1 MALRLVWLPALLCL
15 ANAPVAAESLPWL
28 SARVGEGLGQLL
40 AEKLTRTRLAQQQSH
55 EQLVLSG
62 RQIVAAMAR
71 RIDGIGESRLLDRAP
86 ALVQIELPQI
96 DDRRVD
102 ALARYGAC
110 SHHLDW
116 LYANQSLD
124 QAQPKLRVTSAVY
137 SAGIVLVSAYL
148 RYHFLAAGG
157 TDGQLQSMLASEEM
171 KALSSAIQGQQEL
184 LTYTWRECGPVLS
197 AIAEF

>member
-1 MALRLVWLPALLCL
+1 M
-15 ANAPVAAESLPWL
+15 
-28 SARVGEGLGQLL
+28 L
-40 AEKLTRTRLAQQQSH
+40 AEKLTRTQLARQQSH

-71 RIDGIGESRLLDRAP
+71 RIDSLGEARLLERAP
-86 ALVQIELPQI
+86 VLARIELPQI

-102 ALARYGAC
+102 ALARYNAC

-124 QAQPKLRVTSAVY
+124 QAQPKLRVASAVY
-137 SAGIVLVSAYL
+137 SAGVVLVSAYQ

-157 TDGQLQSMLASEEM
+157 TDAQLESVLASDKM
-171 KALSSAIQGQQEL
+171 KASSSAIQSQQEL

-197 AIAEF
+197 AIAEY